1 MSSSADTRTAPAATA
16 GGLPMPLAAPAGP
29 RLAVLVAIL
38 LCSYAVALETTVVS
52 AAIPT
57 VIAGFGG
64 LSDLSWV
71 FSAYLIAQAVTMP
84 LFGSASDRGDRKRCY
99 VFAAALFFVGTF
111 ACGLAG
117 SMAELVAFRVLQG
130 IGAGGLI
137 TVGTAALNDM
147 VPHDS
152 RGKYQAMGNA
162 VWGLAAVSG
171 PLVGSAIMQAL
182 DWRWIFWINLPVVLL
197 SAALLAVFYPRRG
210 RGRAPAPAPDDAA
223 EGSLAVMPSVYLCG
237 ALLALMVALV
247 HGQQLSAPLWA
258 VCVTVGGVATWRL
271 VAVQRRGGP
280 DALFPA
286 GLLRVRMVGL
296 ATASSFLCGAIAM
309 GLTVYLPSF
318 AALILRADY
327 LAISA
332 TVGVM
337 TLTWTFSGIA
347 VGVVIKSRRF
357 RLMAGIA
364 AALVLAGS
372 LALCFF
378 AAYLDGVLAL
388 LVISGLLGV
397 GLGACSVIFS
407 VALQCAV
414 PDAVRGSATS
424 LFYLARMLGQ
434 SIGVAMCGG
443 VLASSDPQARALMQ
457 QLASGHGDDDAA
469 GRALAQAAAMT
480 GAVRSEFVVVFALI
494 AALAALQ
501 CLLSFKTPTQ
511 APDAA
516 TR

>member
-1 MSSSADTRTAPAATA
+1 MSTRAASAAIEPA
-16 GGLPMPLAAPAGP
+16 LPVDAKAGP
-29 RLAVLVAIL
+29 RMAVLVAML
-38 LCSYAVALETTVVS
+38 LCSYAIALETTVVS

-99 VFAAALFFVGTF
+99 VFAAALFFAGTL

-117 SMAELVAFRVLQG
+117 NMPQLILFRVLQG
-130 IGAGGLI
+130 IGGGGLI

-147 VPHDS
+147 IPHDS

-171 PLVGSAIMQAL
+171 PVVGAAIMQAL
-182 DWRWIFWINLPVVLL
+182 DWRWIFWINLPIVLV
-197 SAALLAVFYPRRG
+197 SAALLAVFYGGRRRG
-210 RGRAPAPAPDDAA
+210 RDEPVDGPI
-223 EGSLAVMPSVYLCG
+223 AVMPSLYLCG
-237 ALLALMVALV
+237 ALLAAMAALV
-247 HGQQLSAPLWA
+247 HGHQLSAMLWT
-258 VCVTVGGVATWRL
+258 VCVAGGGFSAWRL
-271 VAVQRRGGP
+271 MGIQQRGGH

-296 ATASSFLCGAIAM
+296 ASASAFLCGAIAM

-357 RLMAGIA
+357 RLMAGVA

-372 LALCFF
+372 VALCLS
-378 AAYLDGVLAL
+378 ARYLTGVSAL
-388 LVISGLLGV
+388 LAISGLLGV

-407 VALQCAV
+407 VALQSAV

-424 LFYLARMLGQ
+424 LFYLSRMLGQ
-434 SIGVAMCGG
+434 AIGVALCGG
-443 VLASSDPQARALMQ
+443 VLASSDPQARALMRE
-457 QLASGHGDDDAA
+457 LASGHGDAA
-469 GRALAQAAAMT
+469 ATSHALAQAAAMT
-480 GAVRSEFVVVFALI
+480 GAVRAEFVVVFALI
-494 AALAALQ
+494 AVLAALQ
-501 CLLSFKTPTQ
+501 CLLSLRTPRHAC
-511 APDAA
+511 APAA
-516 TR
+516 S

>member
-1 MSSSADTRTAPAATA
+1 MSSSADTRTATAAT
-16 GGLPMPLAAPAGP
+16 GGLPLPLAAPAGP

-84 LFGSASDRGDRKRCY
+84 LFGSASDRGGRKRSY
-99 VFAAALFFVGTF
+99 LFAAALFFVGTF

-117 SMAELVAFRVLQG
+117 SMAELVAFRVVQG

-147 VPHDS
+147 IPHDS

-171 PLVGSAIMQAL
+171 PLVGSAIMQTF
-182 DWRWIFWINLPVVLL
+182 DWRWIFWINLPVVVL
-197 SAALLAVFYPRRG
+197 SAALLAMFYAG
-210 RGRAPAPAPDDAA
+210 RGHASPAPDDAS
-223 EGSLAVMPSVYLCG
+223 EGPLAVMPSVYLCG
-237 ALLALMVALV
+237 ALLALMVVLV

-258 VCVTVGGVATWRL
+258 LCVAVGGVATWRL
-271 VAVQRRGGP
+271 VAVQRRSGP

-296 ATASSFLCGAIAM
+296 AAASSFLCGAIAM

-378 AAYLDGVLAL
+378 AIYLDGVLAL

-424 LFYLARMLGQ
+424 LFYLARMQGQ
-434 SIGVAMCGG
+434 SIGVALCGG

-457 QLASGHGDDDAA
+457 QLASGHGDEAA

-480 GAVRSEFVVVFALI
+480 GAVRSEFVVVFGLI

-501 CLLSFKTPTQ
+501 CLLSFRTPVH

-516 TR
+516 TH

>member
-1 MSSSADTRTAPAATA
+1 MTNAAVDLPLPLPSPAAPTRT
-16 GGLPMPLAAPAGP
+16 GP
-29 RLAVLVAIL
+29 RRAVLVAML
-38 LCSYAVALETTVVS
+38 LCSYAIALETTVVS

-57 VIAGFGG
+57 VIGSFGG

-84 LFGSASDRGDRKRCY
+84 LFGSASDRGSRKRCY
-99 VFAAALFFVGTF
+99 VFAAALFFAGTL

-117 SMAELVAFRVLQG
+117 SMAQLIVFRVLQG
-130 IGAGGLI
+130 IGGGGLV

-171 PLVGSAIMQAL
+171 PVVGSAIMHAL
-182 DWRWIFWINLPVVLL
+182 DWRWIFWINLPIVLV
-197 SAALLAVFYPRRG
+197 SAALLGAFYQ
-210 RGRAPAPAPDDAA
+210 GRARAADAA
-223 EGSLAVMPSVYLCG
+223 APGGVAVLPSLYLCG
-237 ALLALMVALV
+237 ALLAVMVALV
-247 HGQQLSAPLWA
+247 HGQQLTAPLWTA
-258 VCVTVGGVATWRL
+258 CAAVGGLSAWRL
-271 VAVQRRGGP
+271 LGVQRAGGP
-280 DALFPA
+280 DALFPP

-296 ATASSFLCGAIAM
+296 ATTSSFLCGAIAM

-357 RLMAGIA
+357 RLMATVA
-364 AALVLAGS
+364 AGLVLAGA
-372 LALCFF
+372 LALCGS
-378 AAYLDGVLAL
+378 ARYLGGVSQLLA
-388 LVISGLLGV
+388 ISGLLGL

-407 VALQCAV
+407 VALQSAV
-414 PDAVRGSATS
+414 PDEVRGSATS

-434 SIGVAMCGG
+434 SIGVALCGG

-457 QLASGHGDDDAA
+457 RLADGHSDVAA
-469 GRALAQAAAMT
+469 TGRALADAAAMT
-480 GAVRSEFVVVFALI
+480 GAVRSEFVVVFGLV
-494 AALAALQ
+494 AALA
-501 CLLSFKTPTQ
+501 LLHFFLAWRTPRLT
-511 APDAA
+511 
-516 TR
+516 